1 MPDDVNERKEQRFE
15 GIAVAPGIAH
25 AEVIIHQREIE
36 DIPCW
41 TIRPEEV
48 PAEINRFESALIATR
63 AELLEM
69 QQRIARSI
77 GTSDASIFDAHLLV
91 VEDRTLIDEVLRCI
105 AADGENVEFA
115 FHKIADRYCKSL
127 EAIDDDYLRERV
139 VDIEDVAQRVI
150 RNLLGKTEDDS
161 APSLDRPHIR
171 LARDLTPSDT
181 AVINRNF
188 VLGFATEAG
197 SKTSHT
203 AIMARSLNIPA
214 IVGLHGIC
222 SKVPPGSPLLIDGYR
237 GILIVD
243 PTPETLA
250 AYEVFQAE
258 RDEVDERL
266 ELIRDTASTTADGSR
281 IILSANIELPGE
293 MDDVIKFGSEG
304 VGLFRSEFLFLH
316 GDSLPDEDS
325 QYAVYRNV
333 AERCQPHSV
342 IIRTLDIGGDK
353 DFSGMGFP
361 VEANP
366 FLGCRAIRF
375 CLQKPEIFKTQLR
388 AILRASVHG
397 DIKVMYPMV
406 SGISEFRAANAILAE
421 CREELRNQG
430 IPFDEGIHVGI
441 TIEIPSAALTADVLA
456 AECDFFSIG
465 TNDLIQYTIAVDR
478 INDQIAHLYRPTHP
492 SILRLIRMT
501 VDAARAHNIWVGV
514 CGEMAGDILLTP
526 LLLGLGIEELS
537 TSPSL
542 VPRVKKAIQSLDLPA
557 CQELVGKALGAK
569 TSDEILDLSSALAK
583 ERYNEL
589 L

>member
-1 MPDDVNERKEQRFE
+1 MSEGVNERKEQRFE

-41 TIRPEEV
+41 TVRPEEV
-48 PAEINRFESALIATR
+48 PAEINRFETALIATR

-105 AADGENVEFA
+105 ATDGENVEFA
-115 FHKIADRYCKSL
+115 FHKIANRYCKSL

-171 LARDLTPSDT
+171 LAHDLTPSDT
-181 AVINRNF
+181 AIIDRQY

-214 IVGLHGIC
+214 IVGLHDIC
-222 SKVPPGSPLLIDGYR
+222 ARVTPGSPLLIDGYR

-243 PTPETLA
+243 PTPDTLA
-250 AYEVFQAE
+250 TYEAFRAE

-266 ELIRDTASTTADGSR
+266 ELIRDTVSTTSDGAR

-316 GDSLPDEDS
+316 GETLPDEET
-325 QYAVYRNV
+325 QFGVYRDV

-353 DFSGMGFP
+353 DFSGIGFP
-361 VEANP
+361 EEANP

-375 CLQKPEIFKTQLR
+375 CLQKPAIFKTQLR
-388 AILRASVHG
+388 AILRASAHG
-397 DIKVMYPMV
+397 DIRIMYPMV
-406 SGISEFRAANAILAE
+406 SGITEFREANAILTE
-421 CREELRNQG
+421 CKDELRR
-430 IPFDEGIHVGI
+430 EGQAFNEDIHVGI
-441 TIEIPSAALTADVLA
+441 TIEIPSAALTADILA

-478 INDQIAHLYRPTHP
+478 INDHIAHLYKPTHP
-492 SILRLIRMT
+492 SILRLIRMSA
-501 VDAARAHNIWVGV
+501 DAARANNIWIGV

-542 VPRVKKAIQSLDLPA
+542 VPRVKKAIQSLDLAA
-557 CQELVGKALGAK
+557 CQELVGKALGA
-569 TSDEILDLSSALAK
+569 TTADEILTLTTALAR
-583 ERYNEL
+583 ERYGEL

>member
-1 MPDDVNERKEQRFE
+1 MPSDVNDRNERRFE
-15 GIAVAPGIAH
+15 GIAVAPGIAY
-25 AEVIIHQREIE
+25 ADVIIHQRAIE

-41 TIRPEEV
+41 TVPPEEV
-48 PAEINRFESALIATR
+48 PAEINRFEAALIATR

-69 QQRIARSI
+69 QQRIAQSI

-115 FHKIADRYCKSL
+115 FHKIAYRYCQSL
-127 EAIDDDYLRERV
+127 EAIDDPYLRERV
-139 VDIEDVAQRVI
+139 VDIEDVAQRVL
-150 RNLLGKTEDDS
+150 RNLLGRTEDAS

-171 LARDLTPSDT
+171 LANDLTPSDT
-181 AVINRNF
+181 AVIDREF

-214 IVGLHGIC
+214 IVGLHDIC
-222 SKVPPGSPLLIDGYR
+222 SQVTPGSPILIDGYR

-243 PTPETLA
+243 PTQETLA
-250 AYEVFQAE
+250 TYETYQAE

-266 ELIRDTASTTADGSR
+266 ELIRDTVSNTADGSH

-293 MDDVIKFGSEG
+293 MDDVVKFGAEG

-316 GDSLPDEDS
+316 SDLLPDEDA
-325 QYAVYRNV
+325 QFTVYSDV
-333 AERCQPHSV
+333 ARRCDPHSV

-353 DFSGMGFP
+353 DFSSVGFP

-375 CLQKPEIFKTQLR
+375 CLQNPQIFKTQLR
-388 AILRASVHG
+388 AILRASAHG
-397 DIKVMYPMV
+397 KIQIMYPMV
-406 SGISEFRAANAILAE
+406 SGISEFRQANAVLAE
-421 CREELRNQG
+421 CKAELCREG
-430 IPFDEGIHVGI
+430 IAFDEGIHVGI
-441 TIEIPSAALTADVLA
+441 TIEIPSAALTADILA
-456 AECDFFSIG
+456 TECDFFSIG

-478 INDQIAHLYRPTHP
+478 INDTIAHLYRPTHP
-492 SILRLIRMT
+492 SVLRLIRMT
-501 VDAARAHNIWVGV
+501 ADAARANNIWVGV

-542 VPRVKKAIQSLDLPA
+542 VPQVKKAIQSLDLPA
-557 CQELVGKALGAK
+557 CQELVGRALAAT
-569 TSDEILDLSSALAK
+569 TSDEILALSTALAK
-583 ERYNEL
+583 ARYGEL
-589 L
+589 F